1 MTTERFKK
9 KLQMMIIQRM
19 QERKLTNQDLALAMD
34 VTLTCVRQWVRGKHT
49 LCFELGLQVCDYLD
63 IDVKELL

>member
-9 KLQMMIIQRM
+9 NLQMMIIQRM
-19 QERKLTNQDLALAMD
+19 QEKKMTNQDLALAMD

-49 LCFELGLQVCDYLD
+49 LCFELGLQVCKYLE
-63 IDVKELL
+63 IDVKEL